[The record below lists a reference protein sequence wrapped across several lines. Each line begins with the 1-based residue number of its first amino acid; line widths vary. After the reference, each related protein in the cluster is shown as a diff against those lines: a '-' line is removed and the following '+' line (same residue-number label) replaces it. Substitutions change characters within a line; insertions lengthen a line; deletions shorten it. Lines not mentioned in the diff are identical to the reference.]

1 MLVGSMRVSSDNDRQ
16 TTDLQ
21 RNALLAAGIDP
32 RHLLAEKASG
42 AWDDRPG
49 LQQALAYVRPGD
61 CLVGWKLDRLGRLL
75 SPLFRIITTL
85 QAQGV
90 AFRSRTEQM
99 DTTTPQGAF
108 LLRVFGAL
116 APYERASTQERMRA
130 GLEAA
135 RRRGKRGRTASG
147 DQRRKT
153 RGHPRRLAC
162 GSQHSLP
169 LRDVRG

>member
-1 MLVGSMRVSSDNDRQ
+1 
-16 TTDLQ
+16 
-21 RNALLAAGIDP
+21 
-32 RHLLAEKASG
+32 
-42 AWDDRPG
+42 
-49 LQQALAYVRPGD
+49 
-61 CLVGWKLDRLGRLL
+61 
-75 SPLFRIITTL
+75 IITTL

-99 DTTTPQGAF
+99 DTTTLQGAF

-116 APYERASTQERMRA
+116 APYERALTQERMRA

-169 LRDVRG
+169 LRDVRGVKRTTLSDALARAAAQTVPLIKGGA